1 MKDLLEKDA
10 TILVSKKEGKPIE
23 GLYSLK
29 GLSGLSYHE
38 LPEDEIVVLS
48 MLPSL
53 AEVLEQKRI
62 LQIHQEQDHL
72 VGYIGSIK
80 TEGGYCEKQYLE
92 VIIEAKARDYNSLLI
107 ELELESKKEYLTV
120 KTDAVEYKKLYKGD
134 KRYE

>member
-1 MKDLLEKDA
+1 MTNLLEQDA

-23 GLYSLK
+23 GLYSMK
-29 GLSGLSYHE
+29 SPNGLLYHE
-38 LPEDEIVVLS
+38 LPEDEIIVLS
-48 MLPSL
+48 MLPSM

-80 TEGGYCEKQYLE
+80 TEGGYCETKYLE
-92 VIIEAKARDYNSLLI
+92 VIIEAREKTYDELLVA
-107 ELELESKKEYLTV
+107 LELESKKEYLTV